1 MMDIGIYLN
10 NTIMPILCPQKQL
23 IHLFFNDE
31 KKKKKSRVGNLSWH
45 FSLEHDYSDTLL
57 AGLRPTKT

>member
-1 MMDIGIYLN
+1 
-10 NTIMPILCPQKQL
+10 MPILCPQKQL

-31 KKKKKSRVGNLSWH
+31 KKKKKRSRVGNLSWH

-57 AGLRPTKT
+57 AGLRPTET

>member
-31 KKKKKSRVGNLSWH
+31 KKKKKVGW
-45 FSLEHDYSDTLL
+45 
-57 AGLRPTKT
+57 AA